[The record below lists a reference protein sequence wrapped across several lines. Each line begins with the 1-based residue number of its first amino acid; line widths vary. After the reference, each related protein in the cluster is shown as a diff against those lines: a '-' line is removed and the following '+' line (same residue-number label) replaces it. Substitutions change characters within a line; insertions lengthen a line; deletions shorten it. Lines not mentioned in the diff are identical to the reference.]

1 MEAEREDEVR
11 ARAHAIWEREGR
23 PEGGAER
30 HWAQAEEGL
39 RGEGDGARPHAIGEG
54 GGRPGGGAGGH
65 WARAGEGLRGEGAG
79 RAEAPAVEAVR
90 TAAEAERAAGPE
102 GGAERQ
108 GPVAEE
114 PQAGSRKRAR
124 QPAAEAAGRAG

>member
-11 ARAHAIWEREGR
+11 ARAHAIWKREGR

-30 HWAQAEEGL
+30 HWAQA
-39 RGEGDGARPHAIGEG
+39 GEG
-54 GGRPGGGAGGH
+54 
-65 WARAGEGLRGEGAG
+65 ARAGGGWGGEGEG
-79 RAEAPAVEAVR
+79 RPQAPAVEAVR

-124 QPAAEAAGRAG
+124 QPAAEAVGRAG

>member
-1 MEAEREDEVR
+1 MEAGWEKVR
-11 ARAHAIWEREGR
+11 ARAHATWEREGR

-30 HWAQAEEGL
+30 HWGQAEEGL
-39 RGEGDGARPHAIGEG
+39 RADG
-54 GGRPGGGAGGH
+54 GGG
-65 WARAGEGLRGEGAG
+65 
-79 RAEAPAVEAVR
+79 AEAPAVKAVR
-90 TAAEAERAAGPE
+90 TAAEADRAAGPE

-124 QPAAEAAGRAG
+124 QPAAEGVGRAG